1 MRACRSKLCT
11 IAVITGVVISILA
24 SCATTKSPPKSYD
37 IHALADPRLIER
49 GRYLVYGPSHCAA
62 CHGDPARETEM
73 RYGREIPLSG
83 GRVFDLRPL
92 GRVVAP
98 NITSDAITGIGAL
111 SDDTLVRSLRY
122 GISRHGRTLVPI
134 MSFAELSDD
143 DLRAVLSFLRT
154 LPSVVQTGRQTQL
167 SWLGILVVNVVLD
180 PARPMRPVR
189 PHVMPERSAEYG
201 RYLAHTVANCYGCHT
216 RRSRFTG
223 AFVGPDFGG
232 GMDFEEYDLHFVAP
246 NLTPIP
252 TGVVQTSTEEQ
263 FIQCFRSRGKKGI
276 LSPMPWE
283 AFARMTDSDLAAIYR
298 YLRTLKPAE
307 AS

>member
-1 MRACRSKLCT
+1 MRCCRSKLRT
-11 IAVITGVVISILA
+11 IAVITGAVSSTLV
-24 SCATTKSPPKSYD
+24 SCATTESPPTRYD
-37 IHALADPRLIER
+37 IRALADPKLIER

-73 RYGREIPLSG
+73 RYGGEIPLSG
-83 GRVFDLRPL
+83 GRVFDLGPL

-98 NITSDAITGIGAL
+98 NITSDSITGIGAL

-122 GISRHGRTLVPI
+122 GISRRGRPLVPI
-134 MSFAELSDD
+134 MSFADLSDD

-154 LPSVVQTGRQTQL
+154 LPSVARTARQTQL
-167 SWLGILVVNVVLD
+167 SWLGTLAVNVVLH
-180 PARPMRPVR
+180 PARPMRPVPPR
-189 PHVMPERSAEYG
+189 VMPERSAEYG

-216 RRSRFTG
+216 RRSRLTG

-232 GMDFEEYDLHFVAP
+232 GMEFEEHGRHFVAP

-252 TGVVQTSTEEQ
+252 TGVVQASTEEQ
-263 FIQCFRSRGKKGI
+263 FIQRFRSREKSGI

-298 YLRTLKPAE
+298 YLRTLPPAE
-307 AS
+307 SS